1 MGCFTPWIFRDNA
14 GNAWAIGVNGI
25 GQLTLSQV
33 TPVPP
38 NAMVQVPLLDTVNG
52 KVYGIFVSY
61 SGGPFISTTAA
72 LSIAAIGSYIPM
84 TFQGRTFWLQT
95 ANGQLI
101 GSWQG
106 LSGPADPVVGQIY
119 SYDIANPSLG
129 PPNLPNAGIP
139 TGLPGGYL
147 PNYEQPGGL
156 GTQTFPAQQS
166 GYPYSQQ
173 PSDQGLTSQETGV
186 PFELGMGMN
195 TAGCGHFFQSFIQ
208 LWTTVDCQTYCLV
221 ACPVCQFVQEMF
233 PASVAND
240 PYHEHISS

>member
-52 KVYGIFVSY
+52 KAYGIFVSY

-106 LSGPADPVVGQIY
+106 LSGPADPVVGQLYNLAMI
-119 SYDIANPSLG
+119 NPSLN
-129 PPNLPNAGIP
+129 PPNLPNAGLP
-139 TGLPGGYL
+139 SGFPGGWL
-147 PNYEQPGGL
+147 PPYTQNVLGG
-156 GTQTFPAQQS
+156 QTFPAQQT
-166 GYPYSQQ
+166 GQPYSNE
-173 PSDQGLTSQETGV
+173 PADFGLTSQETGI
-186 PFELGMGMN
+186 PYEQGMGMN
-195 TAGCGHFFQSFIQ
+195 VSPCQHWQNSFTVQFGSYQCQNAAFVTCSLCGYLIEII
-208 LWTTVDCQTYCLV
+208 V
-221 ACPVCQFVQEMF
+221 
-233 PASVAND
+233 PASLLYTDA
-240 PYHEHISS
+240 YSHISS